1 MDYHGTNRIFH
12 ILTPLDPERVVSMRT
27 AGIVLLLLLFLGIV
41 TTSPALHAAW
51 QTNGNIVCG
60 EDYLQQRPKIISDG
74 AGGAYV
80 AWEDRRNSNQ
90 DIYVQRMDGSGI
102 PYWTE
107 NGIMLTGSGDYDIVD
122 IVPDGTGGVIIV
134 WYTQRNSLYAQR
146 LDSDGTKLWAGD
158 SHGGVKFEDTPGDPQ
173 EAVAAPDG
181 AGGVLVAWRDNRSG
195 PYDLYAQKLDSGG
208 NEIWTTDG
216 VTVSAAAGDEEHPCI
231 ISDGMGGAFVAFT
244 SWLSGNADVYV
255 QRVYASG
262 NVWIT
267 NGRALSSNFFNQ
279 DRPAICSDGAGG
291 AIVTWQS
298 NDSGDSNVYAAKING
313 AGTVEWPAGGIFVS
327 THPDHQ
333 MNPDILADGYGGA
346 YIVWEDDRLFGW
358 KIFGMSIDSYGTSL
372 WTTNGIQICM
382 EDYDQLSPKLLP
394 CNGGAIAVWR
404 DDRGYGGLAAQKI
417 NAGGGLLW
425 SDYGVMVIS
434 GNTDFGD
441 YDSASDGAGGLV
453 ATISDYRGISG
464 MDIYAQSRNSWGRV
478 SSAEPDITGIT
489 DVPDDQGGQVRIT
502 IARSDRD
509 TLGLA
514 LEPVSRYNIW
524 QRVDEPAPLQSIVE
538 SGLAIIESDDGRFL
552 VTAPTAVLPGGTWEL
567 IGSFDATNT
576 DEYQYRATTLADS
589 SASGTPYS
597 VYIVSAHTTNP
608 DVWFVSEP
616 DSGYSVDNLA
626 PAIPMNL
633 AGDQSIIPEGLE
645 LTWDPNTEND
655 LAGYHVYRG
664 LSSDFVPGP
673 GNLIA
678 SPIDPYTFDDEW
690 QWDSDYYYK
699 VSAVDDHDNES
710 PHALLMPDDVTGEDP
725 PTVPLASYLEQN
737 FPNPF
742 NPVTSISFG
751 IASSEHIKLRIYDA
765 AGRLVRTLMN
775 ETKDA
780 GHYTIDWNGFS
791 DDGRQV
797 ASGVYFY
804 KLTAGIFRE
813 TRKMILL
820 R

>member
-1 MDYHGTNRIFH
+1 
-12 ILTPLDPERVVSMRT
+12 MRF
-27 AGIVLLLLLFLGIV
+27 AGIVSLLLLLLSII
-41 TTSPALHAAW
+41 TISPELHAAW
-51 QTNGNIVCG
+51 QSNGNLVCG
-60 EDYLQQRPKIISDG
+60 ADNEQQRPRIISDG

-80 AWEDRRNSNQ
+80 AWEDDRGTYR

-102 PYWTE
+102 PYWAE
-107 NGIMLTGSGDYDIVD
+107 DGIKLTNAGEHDIVD

-134 WYTQRNSLYAQR
+134 WLFERASLFAQR
-146 LDSDGTKLWAGD
+146 LDSDGTKLWVGEPA
-158 SHGGVKFEDTPGDPQ
+158 GGVKFEDASGDPQ

-181 AGGVLVAWRDNRSG
+181 AGGVLVAWRDDRNG

-208 NEIWTTDG
+208 NEIWTLNG
-216 VTVSAAAGDEEHPCI
+216 VPVSAAAGDEEHPCI
-231 ISDGMGGAFVAFT
+231 ISDGMGGVLIAFT
-244 SWLSGNADVYV
+244 SYLSGNADIYI

-262 NVWIT
+262 SIWIS
-267 NGRALSSNFFNQ
+267 NGHALSSSPQNQ

-298 NDSGDSNVYAAKING
+298 NDYGDSNIYANKITG
-313 AGTVEWPAGGIFVS
+313 PGTVEWGPHGVYLT
-327 THPDHQ
+327 THTAHQ
-333 MNPDILADGYGGA
+333 MNPDILTDRLGGA
-346 YIVWEDDRLFGW
+346 YIVWEDDRFPPW
-358 KIFGMSIDSYGTSL
+358 KIYGMRIDEFGTSL
-372 WTTNGIQICM
+372 WTTDGIQICM
-382 EDYDQLSPKLLP
+382 EDSDQLLPELLP
-394 CNGGAIAVWR
+394 CGGGAIAVWR
-404 DDRGYGGLAAQKI
+404 DDRGDGGLAAQKI
-417 NAGGGLLW
+417 DAGGGLLW
-425 SDYGVMVIS
+425 SGNGVMVIT
-434 GNTDFGD
+434 GDRDFGEQ
-441 YDSASDGAGGLV
+441 DSGSDGAGGLV
-453 ATISDYRGISG
+453 ATITDNREMSG
-464 MDIYAQSRNSWGRV
+464 NDIYAQAKNSWGRV

-524 QRVDEPAPLQSIVE
+524 QRVDDPAALAASPGSEPIIID
-538 SGLAIIESDDGRFL
+538 SGEGRFL

-608 DVWFVSEP
+608 DAWFVSEP

-626 PAIPMNL
+626 PAMPMSL

-664 LSSDFVPGP
+664 LTSDFVPGP

-678 SPIDPYTFDDEW
+678 SPTDPYIFDGDW
-690 QWDSDYYYK
+690 QWDSGFFYK
-699 VSAVDDHDNES
+699 VSALDSHDNES
-710 PHALLMPDDVTGEDP
+710 PYALLLPDDVTGDDP
-725 PTVPLASYLEQN
+725 PAVPLASYLEQN

-742 NPVTSISFG
+742 NPVTSIAFG
-751 IASSEHIKLRIYDA
+751 LANPVHVCLRIYDA
-765 AGRLVRTLMN
+765 SGRLMRTLVD
-775 ETKDA
+775 ERKDA
-780 GHYTIDWNGFS
+780 GHYTIDWNGLGN
-791 DDGRQV
+791 DGHQA

-804 KLTAGIFRE
+804 KLVAGSFRE